1 MSVDRGRFEHIF
13 EESGT
18 AGRSLLDSISADARA
33 ENRAAARGLVSIHNL
48 YRLRLGEHGGSHDD
62 WAIDTIDQVTAEV
75 AAKLRISQGLAANRV
90 KDAIAMGSRLPQV
103 APFSGPATS
112 TTSCLQPSCRVPS

>member
-1 MSVDRGRFEHIF
+1 MF

-90 KDAIAMGSRLPQV
+90 KDAIAMAAGCRRW
-103 APFSGPATS
+103 APFSRPATS
-112 TTSCLQPSCRVPS
+112 TTSCLGPSCRVPS